1 MRGLRSTIALLVV
14 LLGLGA
20 YIYFV
25 TWKRPEGGAEA
36 AKERVFVSL
45 EGDKIDEIKVKS
57 ESGDTTTV
65 RKANAKWQVAAP
77 IMVKADDMQVG
88 AIATNLSTLET
99 TRVVDENPADLKEYG
114 LDSPRISIEFK
125 ASGDKTYGDFHRL
138 IIGAKSPTGGDLFAR
153 RDADK
158 RVILVAGFT
167 DSIFNRSTFDLRDKT
182 VLNFDREKVDRIAV
196 SASGPGAASTTS
208 KTPQPPKPSTT
219 SIELAKDGADWKVTK
234 PIAALADYS
243 AADSL
248 LSRLQMAAMKSIVTE
263 PATPADL
270 KKYGFDKPQAT
281 VVVSAGGTTSSL
293 VIGGK
298 APGDDVYVR
307 DASKPI
313 VATADGGLLK
323 DLQKGPDDYRRKEIF
338 AFRGYST
345 DRLEFT
351 RDGQTIV
358 FEKVKAQGQTPEKWR
373 RVSPNA
379 GDPDAMGME
388 NLLMKLESLRAASF
402 ADSSGGT
409 GLDKAP
415 LAVYAKFE
423 DGKKEQRVALAKAGA
438 DAYASVPGQP
448 GPARF
453 PAADFDELM
462 KALDAVSK

>member
-1 MRGLRSTIALLVV
+1 MRGLRSTIALLAV

-36 AKERVFVSL
+36 AKERVFAL
-45 EGDKIDEIKVKS
+45 LDADKIDEIKVKS

-77 IMVKADDMQVG
+77 IMVKADDMQAG
-88 AIATNLSTLET
+88 SIATNLSTLET

-114 LDSPRISIEFK
+114 LDAPRVAIEFK
-125 ASGDKTYGDFHRL
+125 ASGDKTYGDAHRL
-138 IIGAKSPTGGDLFAR
+138 FIGAKSPTGGDLFAR

-182 VLNFDREKVDRIAV
+182 LLAFDREKVDRMTA
-196 SASGPGAASTTS
+196 SANGKA
-208 KTPQPPKPSTT
+208 
-219 SIELAKDGADWKVTK
+219 IEFVKDGTDWKLTK

-243 AADSL
+243 SVDSL

-263 PATPADL
+263 QATPADL
-270 KKYGFDKPQAT
+270 KKDGFDKPQAT
-281 VVVSAGGTTSSL
+281 VALSGGGTTSSL

-298 APGDDVYVR
+298 ATGDDVYVR
-307 DASKPI
+307 DASKPM

-338 AFRGYST
+338 AFRGYAT

-351 RDGQTIV
+351 RDGQSIV
-358 FEKVKAQGQTPEKWR
+358 FDKVKAQGQTPEKWH

-388 NLLMKLESLRAASF
+388 NLLMKLESLRAMSF
-402 ADSSGGT
+402 VDSAAKT
-409 GLDKAP
+409 GLDKP
-415 LAVYAKFE
+415 SLTVYAKFE

-438 DAYASVPGQP
+438 DGYASVPGQP
-448 GPARF
+448 GPGKF
-453 PAADFDELM
+453 SGADFDELM